1 MNLNYNIN
9 LYGYSKVLND
19 IYSLYILNRLPNKLI
34 FSGNKGTGK
43 ATMVFHLINLLLSKN
58 KDEDYDTVN
67 NIININSKTYKLI
80 SSKIHPNFFYI
91 NKKDEK
97 NYIEISQI
105 RELNNFIYTSS
116 LNDSLKIIMI
126 DDAEF
131 LSTNSANS
139 LLKIIE
145 EPNKNVQ
152 FILVFDNS
160 KFMLETLKSRCINYK
175 LNLNSKYVPEII
187 NNFFQSD
194 IYQRIPSHLKNIYL
208 TPIKLINI
216 INLCDELEI
225 NLNKLT
231 IEKLLYSLID
241 KNLYKKKN
249 IKIDYI
255 KEYIEIYFLIKLR
268 KVCNTSKFH
277 YISYINK
284 KFNDTIRYNLDLD
297 SFFIEFKNFLVSEK

>member
-1 MNLNYNIN
+1 MNLNYNTN

-19 IYSLYILNRLPNKLI
+19 IYSLYNLNKLPNKLI

-241 KNLYKKKN
+241 KNLYKKKKYQN
-249 IKIDYI
+249 
-255 KEYIEIYFLIKLR
+255 
-268 KVCNTSKFH
+268 
-277 YISYINK
+277 
-284 KFNDTIRYNLDLD
+284 
-297 SFFIEFKNFLVSEK
+297 